1 MIETGRF
8 SPKETKPSEKS
19 SNYPA
24 GEEPQLIDLNIYHGL
39 FLHMN
44 EGFAYCKVIFDDL
57 NKPVDYVFSDVNGAY
72 RRLTGLYN
80 KRVLGRKASEV
91 FKNLDDE
98 VLSSIKKCGPVAS
111 TGRSLM
117 FERHCHVLDRW
128 FNVNAYCPK
137 KGYFAMIIKDIT
149 ARKKTEQALR
159 QSEKQY
165 KKLANSITDPFFAL
179 DSSLKLN
186 YWNRASE
193 KFTGVNAENALG
205 KHFFDVFGK
214 SKATKKAVKAYT
226 TVMKTNNPRTF
237 IDNLPNVPSNIIF
250 EIQIYPTGNGISVFA
265 KDVTERK
272 KLQGSLEQ
280 YTKRLEELVK
290 IRTEKLKSVER
301 LAAIGETAGM
311 IGHDIRNPLQSI
323 VSELY
328 LAKDDLNDLPESETK
343 KNLLESILS
352 IEEQT
357 MYISKIVTD
366 LQDYAKTLTPSFQEI
381 DLEETIQ
388 AVISELDIPENIAVS
403 CVVEKPFPNFKTDP
417 SFMRRI
423 LTNLV
428 RNGVQAMQ
436 DKGGKLTV
444 SAFPRQ
450 QAIIMA
456 VSDTGT
462 GIPEEAKDKIF
473 KPLFTTKSKG
483 QGFGLAVVKKLVD
496 ALGGCISFET
506 KVGRGTSFII
516 ELPLNKAA

>member
-1 MIETGRF
+1 MFSLCCGKLIYLREILNKLETGML
-8 SPKETKPSEKS
+8 SAKETKPSEKS
-19 SNYPA
+19 SSYPA
-24 GEEPQLIDLNIYHGL
+24 DEESQLIDLNIYHGL

-57 NKPVDYVFSDVNGAY
+57 GKPVDYVFSDVNGAY

-98 VLSSIKKCGPVAS
+98 AYSLIKTCGGVTS

-117 FERHCHVLDRW
+117 FERRCRVLDKW
-128 FNVNAYCPK
+128 FNVNVYCPK
-137 KGYFAMIIKDIT
+137 KGYFATIIKDIT
-149 ARKKTEQALR
+149 VRKKTEQALR
-159 QSEKQY
+159 QREKQY

-186 YWNRASE
+186 YWNKASE

-214 SKATKKAVKAYT
+214 DKATKKAVKAYAA
-226 TVMKTNNPRTF
+226 VMRTKKPRTF
-237 IDNLPNVPSNIIF
+237 IDNLPNVPKDIIS

-280 YTKRLEELVK
+280 YTKRLEELFK

-328 LAKDDLNDLPESETK
+328 LAKDDLNDLADCETK
-343 KNLLESILS
+343 KNLVE
-352 IEEQT
+352 
-357 MYISKIVTD
+357 
-366 LQDYAKTLTPSFQEI
+366 ASF
-381 DLEETIQ
+381 
-388 AVISELDIPENIAVS
+388 
-403 CVVEKPFPNFKTDP
+403 
-417 SFMRRI
+417 
-423 LTNLV
+423 
-428 RNGVQAMQ
+428 
-436 DKGGKLTV
+436 
-444 SAFPRQ
+444 
-450 QAIIMA
+450 
-456 VSDTGT
+456 
-462 GIPEEAKDKIF
+462 
-473 KPLFTTKSKG
+473 PLKSK
-483 QGFGLAVVKKLVD
+483 Q
-496 ALGGCISFET
+496 CT
-506 KVGRGTSFII
+506 
-516 ELPLNKAA
+516 